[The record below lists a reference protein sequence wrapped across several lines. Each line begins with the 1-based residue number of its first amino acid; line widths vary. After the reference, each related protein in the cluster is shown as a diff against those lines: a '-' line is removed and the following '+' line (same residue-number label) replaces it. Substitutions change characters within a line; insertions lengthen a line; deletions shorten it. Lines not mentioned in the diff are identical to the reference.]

1 VAENSQEEKSGCEDV
16 DDEEDGQKLSRELC
30 REDWLW
36 HITIRVTIG
45 TCRGL
50 VLAANANS

>member
-1 VAENSQEEKSGCEDV
+1 MAENSQEEKSGCEDV